1 MTQESKSIGRTDR
14 LLLIL
19 TGFIVLLVP
28 LWFFNNIMTTAIER
42 TRESSLSL
50 LREELL
56 QTGEKV
62 RLALK
67 PENYVE
73 KVLREVHRGLMPEVT
88 TGLMM
93 MLPDKDFGSAIFDAS
108 LPAKI
113 LQSLRR
119 HNLDAILVHVD
130 SPEFEKYHY
139 WHSEE
144 LQKQCKEPD
153 ALALS
158 LSFTNFLTATELY
171 QKRHIKLWKRT
182 YDLPANIQK
191 AFAIDKRISLFTYLT
206 RFNEMLGVHDRVDEF
221 YTDYFS
227 QQSIYRY
234 SYCCISS
241 VNLHGA
247 YTVIVPQKAVKPSE
261 LLKSALHVEG
271 SNCTIALV
279 ARPENQPVFVVTDDG
294 ADYHIRA
301 PSEFWNQL
309 QLSDELFFPNT
320 SRKAAGFA
328 IKISGRHHS
337 SIRRLEAQ
345 LRWFRLSGALLLL
358 AYCATAF
365 YLWLFGRQLRFSA
378 RRKLAMI
385 LGLIVILPVLGV
397 GALTFLALQSSGR
410 VIENHLVQF
419 TQNNVHQMALF
430 DEENQ
435 LRKMGAGI
443 EVKRRL
449 EADTVNDNELFA
461 SLARP
466 GDNLD
471 WFLTWTN
478 SISECHDNGVLNQYS
493 GFRLPSPA
501 NRLVQSLLD
510 KYMDSLG
517 LFKSG
522 TRSDLSRTMTLGLLE
537 NYLTPALEEACIVH
551 EGTLQREL
559 THSADTSMANLLAV
573 KSGSGRYRLMYHRV
587 SGLGEHVNRYLSR
600 LAEQSPGW
608 FVRRGLYG
616 EVRVGVRLRKVADL
630 LAFAWPA
637 DSLLSPAMDFSFERA
652 MSLRDQGQGVI
663 KHNGELEVR
672 AWRYEDGRSAVIAA
686 IGKSDG
692 VRLAFSDLA
701 IKMLFPVLAGYA
713 ILLLY
718 FVTSVI
724 VEFINGPVRIINKGV
739 KALSHENYGVMLA
752 GFSEDEFTKV
762 TTAFNEMSIALKQRE
777 MMKRYVSG
785 DLIEKFATTGSV
797 AGETRMAR
805 VAVLASDIR
814 SFTAIGEKYSPA
826 EVVDM
831 LNSYFTSMEEA
842 ISEHGGFIDKYIG
855 DAVQAVFYDDAA
867 LDNYVLRACRAA
879 MQMRR
884 HLAALNAAR
893 RKLGLFTIENGIGID
908 CGQVVSGSIGSESG
922 RKDFTVIGRV
932 IEQAAALEALT
943 VNTESRILIS
953 VAAMQT
959 AGPAAI
965 TRDFNSAAVE
975 LCDV

>member
-1 MTQESKSIGRTDR
+1 MTQKSKNIGRTDR

-19 TGFIVLLVP
+19 TGFAVLLVP
-28 LWFFNNIMTTAIER
+28 LWFFNNIMTAAIER

-67 PENYVE
+67 PEKYVE
-73 KVLREVHRGLMPEVT
+73 KVIREVHSEVLPQVS
-88 TGLMM
+88 TGLMLL
-93 MLPDKDFGSAIFDAS
+93 LPDKDFGSTIFDAS
-108 LPAKI
+108 LPAKM

-119 HNLDAILVHVD
+119 RNLDAIVVHVD

-139 WHSEE
+139 WHSED
-144 LQKQCKEPD
+144 LQKQCNEPET
-153 ALALS
+153 LALS
-158 LSFTNFLTATELY
+158 LSFINFLTAIELY
-171 QKRHIKLWKRT
+171 QKRYIKVWERL
-182 YDLPANIQK
+182 YSLPKNIQNGY
-191 AFAIDKRISLFTYLT
+191 AIDKTIPPFTYLT
-206 RFNEMLGVHDRVDEF
+206 RFNEMLGIHDRVDEF
-221 YTDYFS
+221 YTDYYS
-227 QQSIYRY
+227 QQSIFRY

-261 LLKSALHVEG
+261 LLKNALRVES
-271 SNCTIALV
+271 SNCAVALV
-279 ARPENQPVFVVTDDG
+279 ARPDNQAAFVVTEDG

-301 PSEFWNQL
+301 PSEFWNQM
-309 QLSDELFFPNT
+309 QFSDELFFPNI
-320 SRKAAGFA
+320 SRKDSGFA
-328 IKISGRHHS
+328 IKISARHHS
-337 SIRRLEAQ
+337 SISRLESQ
-345 LRWFRLSGALLLL
+345 QRWFSIFSRLLLMFYG
-358 AYCATAF
+358 AVAF
-365 YLWLFGRQLRFSA
+365 YLWLFGQQLRFSA
-378 RRKLAMI
+378 RRKLALI

-397 GALTFLALQSSGR
+397 GALTFLALQSSDR

-430 DEENQ
+430 DEENL

-449 EADTVNDNELFA
+449 EADRVDSNELFA

-493 GFRLPSPA
+493 GFRQPAQA
-501 NRLVQSLLD
+501 NRLVQNLLD

-522 TRSDLSRTMTLGLLE
+522 ARSDFSRTMTLGMLE
-537 NYLTPALEEACIVH
+537 NYLTPAIEEACVVH
-551 EGTLQREL
+551 EGTLQREV
-559 THSADTSMANLLAV
+559 THSADTSRANLLVV
-573 KSGSGRYRLMYHRV
+573 KSGSGRYRTMYHRV
-587 SGLGEHVNRYLSR
+587 SSMGEHVNRYLSR
-600 LAEQSPGW
+600 LVEKNPNW

-616 EVRVGVRLRKVADL
+616 EVRVGIRLRKVADL

-652 MSLRDQGQGVI
+652 ISLRDQGHGVI

-686 IGKSDG
+686 TGKSDG

-724 VEFINGPVRIINKGV
+724 VEFINGPVRIINKGIQ
-739 KALSHENYGVMLA
+739 ALNHEEYGVMLA
-752 GFSEDEFTKV
+752 GFSEDEFAKV

-785 DLIEKFATTGSV
+785 DLIEKFATTGRA

-842 ISEHGGFIDKYIG
+842 VTAHGGVIDKYIG
-855 DAVQAVFYDDAA
+855 DAVQAVFYEDPAY
-867 LDNYVLRACRAA
+867 DNYVLRACRAA
-879 MQMRR
+879 RQMRR
-884 HLAALNAAR
+884 NLAGLNAAR
-893 RKLGLFTIENGIGID
+893 REQGLFTIENGIGID
-908 CGQVVSGSIGSESG
+908 CGSVVSGSIGSETG

-953 VAAMQT
+953 VY
-959 AGPAAI
+959 AGQEAGQPMLV
-965 TRDFNSAAVE
+965 RDFNSTAVE
-975 LCDV
+975 LRDV